1 MTNETISPSED
12 GEVTH
17 NEVPENDG
25 FDQELDSQE
34 ESEKEEFDENHFAE
48 GERLTFVRVRFP
60 GNAKS
65 FPFLVGER
73 RFQYGQKVVAMSD
86 RGMSVGY
93 INSFPYEIG
102 FHRNML
108 PIRSIHRLATQEDWD
123 KQLFDFQREKEA
135 SQVCARLIEELKL
148 DMNVTHVEFTQFGK
162 KAVFYFTAPQRV
174 DFRELVKKI
183 VTELKLRVEL
193 RQISVRDRTAAI
205 GAIGVCG
212 LQTCC
217 SSFLRNYGNVSIK
230 MAKNQN
236 LALIPS
242 KINGV
247 CGQLKCCLRYEDE
260 VYLDKRRRLPKE
272 GSMVELTNGDRGKV
286 LKLHLLIEQFE
297 LLTDQGQKRRYA
309 ALMFDPSVHPPKD
322 WKFPTQ
328 FDHIVNETNTVIG
341 LTLEEQKVQESFM
354 EGMNAFD
361 EDEPD
366 AIELE
371 DEDDSDDESEK
382 VEAAQPREN
391 APDRSSPP
399 SKNRRRR
406 NRSRRPRA
414 DGDKK
419 S

>member
-1 MTNETISPSED
+1 MTDEQARPDEETPQSGP
-12 GEVTH
+12 
-17 NEVPENDG
+17 
-25 FDQELDSQE
+25 DQEALAAAEAEREEQAVDDLDPEQFS
-34 ESEKEEFDENHFAE
+34 E

-60 GNAKS
+60 GNSKS
-65 FPFLVGER
+65 FPFLVGDR

-93 INSFPYEIG
+93 INSFPYQIP
-102 FHRNML
+102 FHRNIL
-108 PIRSIHRLATQEDWD
+108 PVRAINRLATQEDWD
-123 KQLFDFQREKEA
+123 QQIYHFEREREA
-135 SQVCARLIEELKL
+135 QNVCARLVEDLKL
-148 DMNVTHVEFTQFGK
+148 DMNVTHVEYTQFGK

-174 DFRELVKKI
+174 DFRELVKRL
-183 VTELKLRVEL
+183 VGELRLRVEL
-193 RQISVRDRTAAI
+193 RQISVRDRTAAL

-247 CGQLKCCLRYEDE
+247 CGQLKCCLRFEDE
-260 VYLDKRRRLPKE
+260 VYLDKRKRLPRE
-272 GSMVELTNGDRGKV
+272 GHMVQLVNGDRGKV

-309 ALMFDPSVHPPKD
+309 GHLYDPETKLPEG

-341 LTLEEQKVQESFM
+341 LTPEEQEVQERFRQGHD
-354 EGMNAFD
+354 EFD
-361 EDEPD
+361 EQEED
-366 AIELE
+366 AIELS
-371 DEDDSDDESEK
+371 DEDDDGDDESED
-382 VEAAQPREN
+382 EAADNEQVRA
-391 APDRSSPP
+391 APAEEERPKRSSN
-399 SKNRRRR
+399 KRRRSRNKR
-406 NRSRRPRA
+406 NRPSN
-414 DGDKK
+414 